1 MAQILVRN
9 LDEHVKA
16 GLARRAARH
25 GRSLEAEARAILAE
39 AVEPEE
45 GGLATSIA
53 QRFAGIGL
61 EEPLEKLPDFQF
73 RPIDFGD

>member
-9 LDEHVKA
+9 LDDHVKA

-39 AVEPEE
+39 AVEPPET
-45 GGLATSIA
+45 GLGSRIA
-53 QRFAGIGL
+53 DRFAGIGL
-61 EEPLEKLPDFQF
+61 EEPFPEWKGQTIRPVDF
-73 RPIDFGD
+73 D

>member
-39 AVEPEE
+39 AVAPPEQ
-45 GGLATSIA
+45 GLASYM
-53 QRFAGIGL
+53 QGLFADCSL
-61 EEPLEKLPDFQF
+61 EEPIAELKGQAA
-73 RPIDFGD
+73 RPVSFD

>member
-39 AVEPEE
+39 AVGPPEQ
-45 GGLATSIA
+45 GLGSRIA

-61 EEPLEKLPDFQF
+61 DEPLEPMPAITI
-73 RPIDFGD
+73 RPVTFD

>member
-39 AVEPEE
+39 AVAPPEQ
-45 GGLATSIA
+45 GLGTRIA

-61 EEPLEKLPDFQF
+61 DEPIEEWRGEVV
-73 RPIDFGD
+73 RRVDFGD

>member
-39 AVEPEE
+39 AVAPAET
-45 GGLATSIA
+45 GLATYM
-53 QRFAGIGL
+53 QMLFADCGL
-61 EEPLEKLPDFQF
+61 EEPIQEWKGQTI
-73 RPIDFGD
+73 RPAEFD